1 MSNVRGGLG
10 GRPLLNIASYARRG
24 PGRRAALTPAQL
36 SQIHRT
42 VNRAP
47 EVMVKVT
54 GGGRGGSRG
63 VRDHLSYIDRK
74 GELEIETDDEQ
85 RLRGKG
91 TELDLLED
99 WDLDLD
105 EYRERQDLFASNARK
120 PPKLIHKLV
129 FSMPAH
135 TPPDKVLLAVKD
147 FAREEFGLK
156 HRYAMVL
163 HTDEPHPH
171 VHVVVK
177 AVSEQ
182 GDRLN
187 IRKATL
193 REWREE
199 FAKHLREHD
208 VAANATERAVRG
220 LVNNRKTDGIYRASR
235 RGDSRHIKAKVD
247 AAAKDVMKGHVPIE
261 PGKARLIETRRD
273 INRGWHGVIE
283 QLHAQG
289 EERLAQCAARFIE
302 RMPPPRTERETLA
315 KQLYQH
321 VHREHTRQMERTR

>member
-1 MSNVRGGLG
+1 MSNVRGGFDG
-10 GRPLLNIASYARRG
+10 IPLLNIASYARRG

-42 VNRAP
+42 VSRAP
-47 EVMVKVT
+47 EVMIKVT

-74 GELEIETDDEQ
+74 GELEIETDDGR

-91 TELDLLED
+91 TEADLIED

-105 EYRERQDLFASNARK
+105 EHRKRQELFARNDRK
-120 PPKLIHKLV
+120 PPKLVHNLV
-129 FSMPAH
+129 LSMPAH

-171 VHVVVK
+171 VHLVVK

-193 REWREE
+193 RGWRQE
-199 FAKHLREHD
+199 FARHLREHD
-208 VAANATERAVRG
+208 IAANATERAVRG

-235 RGDSRHIKAKVD
+235 RGGSTHMQVRVD
-247 AAAKDVMKGHVPIE
+247 TAAKDITKGHTPIE
-261 PGKARLIETRRD
+261 PGKARLIETRREVQ
-273 INRGWHGVIE
+273 RGWHGVIE
-283 QLHAQG
+283 QLQVQG
-289 EERLAQCAARFIE
+289 EQRLAEGTARFIE
-302 RMPPPRTERETLA
+302 RMPPPHTEREALVD
-315 KQLYQH
+315 QLYAQAGGKRS
-321 VHREHTRQMERTR
+321 REIERTR